1 MRVVFPT
8 PGAPVTNTILG
19 CSRFWFRRNPP
30 HFEIKA
36 KVVYFG
42 SFWAARFR
50 FQQPAFLEILVSFVL
65 ELSELGSVEEFD
77 ERVSPLLE
85 NLLHYSECRSCKIYL
100 SSVIHIPCSNDCRCQ
115 VRQNHISRSIQL
127 GNN

>member
-19 CSRFWFRRNPP
+19 CSWFWLRRNPP

-36 KVVYFG
+36 KVVYFR

-50 FQQPAFLEILVSFVL
+50 FQQPAFLEELVSFVL
-65 ELSELGSVEEFD
+65 KPSELWPVEEFD
-77 ERVSPLLE
+77 ERVPPLLE
-85 NLLHYSECRSCKIYL
+85 NLLHYSKCRSCRIYV
-100 SSVIHIPCSNDCRCQ
+100 SSAIHIQYSNARWCK
-115 VRQNHISRSIQL
+115 L
-127 GNN
+127 

>member
-8 PGAPVTNTILG
+8 PGAPVTNTVLG
-19 CSRFWFRRNPP
+19 CSRLRLRRNPP

-36 KVVYFG
+36 KVVHFR

-50 FQQPAFLEILVSFVL
+50 FQQPGFLEELVSFVL
-65 ELSELGSVEEFD
+65 KPSKLRSMEEFD

-85 NLLHYSECRSCKIYL
+85 NLLDYSKRRSCKIYL
-100 SSVIHIPCSNDCRCQ
+100 SSMIHIPCSNYCRCQ
-115 VRQNHISRSIQL
+115 V
-127 GNN
+127 

>member
-8 PGAPVTNTILG
+8 PGAPVTNTVLG

-36 KVVYFG
+36 EVVYFR

-50 FQQPAFLEILVSFVL
+50 FQQPAFLEELVSFVL
-65 ELSELGSVEEFD
+65 KTSEFRSVEEFD
-77 ERVSPLLE
+77 ERVSSLLE
-85 NLLHYSECRSCKIYL
+85 DRKSTRLN
-100 SSVIHIPCSNDCRCQ
+100 SSHAN
-115 VRQNHISRSIQL
+115 IS
-127 GNN
+127 

>member
-36 KVVYFG
+36 EVVYFR
-42 SFWAARFR
+42 SFWAARLR
-50 FQQPAFLEILVSFVL
+50 FQQPVFLEELVSFVL
-65 ELSELGSVEEFD
+65 KPSELRSVEEFY

-85 NLLHYSECRSCKIYL
+85 NLLYYSECRSCEIYL
-100 SSVIHIPCSNDCRCQ
+100 SSMIHIPCSDDCWCQ
-115 VRQNHISRSIQL
+115 V
-127 GNN
+127 

>member
-19 CSRFWFRRNPP
+19 CSRFWFRRDPP

-36 KVVYFG
+36 KVVYFR
-42 SFWAARFR
+42 SFRPARFR
-50 FQQPAFLEILVSFVL
+50 FQQPAFLEELVSFVL
-65 ELSELGSVEEFD
+65 KPSELGSVEEFD

-85 NLLHYSECRSCKIYL
+85 NVLHYSERRSCKVYL
-100 SSVIHIPCSNDCRCQ
+100 SSMIPIPCSNDCLCP
-115 VRQNHISRSIQL
+115 VSQN
-127 GNN
+127 